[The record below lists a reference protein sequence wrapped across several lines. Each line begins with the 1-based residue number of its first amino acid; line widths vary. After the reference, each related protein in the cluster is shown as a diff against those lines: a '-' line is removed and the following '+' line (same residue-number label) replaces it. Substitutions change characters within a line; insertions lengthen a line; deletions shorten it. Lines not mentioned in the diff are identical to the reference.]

1 MKIAICVTGA
11 SGAIYARRILQLLS
25 ERDDCEAH
33 LVVSANAPFVWE
45 SELGE
50 PMPDTFGRVQRWD
63 RHDFRA
69 PFASGSNPFD
79 AVLVTPCSMSTLA
92 RVAHGGGDD
101 LTARAC
107 EVALKE
113 RRKLVLMVRETP
125 LSLVHL
131 RNMTAATEAGA
142 VILPAIPSFYAGV
155 QTLDQAIDS
164 VVGRVLDQ
172 AGIHVDLLPRWGSE
186 DNGGGA

>member
-1 MKIAICVTGA
+1 
-11 SGAIYARRILQLLS
+11 
-25 ERDDCEAH
+25 
-33 LVVSANAPFVWE
+33 
-45 SELGE
+45 
-50 PMPDTFGRVQRWD
+50 
-63 RHDFRA
+63 
-69 PFASGSNPFD
+69 
-79 AVLVTPCSMSTLA
+79 
-92 RVAHGGGDD
+92 
-101 LTARAC
+101 
-107 EVALKE
+107 VALKE